1 MTILALG
8 CVLDDWIVLATL
20 LRLRCSVLRGWLAH
34 FSLFG
39 CYYVI
44 CNCNV
49 ANIGVVALY
58 LLERLNDNL
67 YYTLE
72 KLIYW
77 VCIYIVFPAVF
88 FQNFVKC
95 SHEREEGKFS
105 DSQIFHFYENSNC
118 SQCMLLAFEFLLFF
132 FPLYELS
139 VICCS
144 PRACS
149 KCEMLSPRQH
159 GLIVWFLQRQ
169 FWAYSCSLLLYF
181 LVWKFICQEPA
192 QTEWKGNY
200 GGASLHCFKF
210 LPVKFEENLG

>member
-132 FPLYELS
+132 FHCTNFQSFVVHQELAQS
-139 VICCS
+139 V
-144 PRACS
+144 
-149 KCEMLSPRQH
+149 KCLVHDSM
-159 GLIVWFLQRQ
+159 V
-169 FWAYSCSLLLYF
+169 LLF
-181 LVWKFICQEPA
+181 GFFNV
-192 QTEWKGNY
+192 N
-200 GGASLHCFKF
+200 
-210 LPVKFEENLG
+210 FELTRVHYYYIF